1 MAEEID
7 GEPMANPSKQ
17 EMMRWLLA
25 FHKDNIYRARKGRKL
40 RVVQSY
46 STRYTLEDHVQNHL
60 RRSLPH
66 SYAIFKKRKNLKTG
80 EGRFVNSMK
89 RTAAN
94 RMVIHAL

>member
-1 MAEEID
+1 MAEESD
-7 GEPMANPSKQ
+7 GKPMANPSKQ

-46 STRYTLEDHVQNHL
+46 STHYTLNDHVQNHL
-60 RRSLPH
+60 RWGLPH
-66 SYAIFKKRKNLKTG
+66 TYAVFKERKRLKTG
-80 EGRFVNSMK
+80 EGRFVKSMK